1 MTLNF
6 EDEYDLALP
15 FDAEELAER
24 VIACGLDYEGCPYE
38 AEVSLLLTSD
48 TEIHRLNREF
58 RGIDRPTDVLSFP
71 MREYERPA
79 HFEEL
84 EETGD
89 DCFNP
94 DTGELVL
101 GDIVISKDRVLHRRR
116 RMDIQ

>member
-94 DTGELVL
+94 DTGELV
-101 GDIVISKDRVLHRRR
+101 DRKSVV
-116 RMDIQ
+116 